1 MKIEQTTT
9 GLIIHQ
15 ATTEVKRKVL
25 QYFSLRNPVR
35 EYFIYSGN
43 NSEKKPLFGK
53 EHDVIYISSGFLKI
67 NDPVIR
73 NLPKPSKVNYPTP
86 KKVEVTMNREPRS
99 RLQEDCIHKM
109 LTSDSHKITLELKPG
124 VELIPAPAYGDV
136 RVKYTPLNCWDDNS
150 NAMSATT

>member
-1 MKIEQTTT
+1 MKLEQTTT
-9 GLIIHQ
+9 GVIIHQ

-25 QYFSLRNPVR
+25 QYFSLRDPVR

-43 NSEKKPLFGK
+43 DKTRRPLFGR

-73 NLPKPSKVNYPTP
+73 SLPKPSKVNYPTP
-86 KKVEVTMNREPRS
+86 KKVEITMNREPRS
-99 RLQEDCIHKM
+99 PLQEDCIKKM
-109 LTSDSHKITLELKPG
+109 LTSDSAKITIELKPG

-136 RVKYTPLNCWDDNS
+136 RVKYAPLNCWNECL
-150 NAMSATT
+150 